1 LDWTSWFKFIHCKY
15 PLYLSFYHIITFIA
29 SLCYIT
35 FSLKVYIPNEV
46 YTYYF
51 HASVKGRCTKNF
63 VLALR
68 VGVRWVESVSEVCP
82 EIVNYFTNH
91 FLESVNNRP
100 RSERHWVSWCW
111 PAWGS
116 CLTVPF
122 TAIEI
127 EEVVLSSNRDKS
139 PGLLMD
145 LIFLL

>member
-1 LDWTSWFKFIHCKY
+1 MDHCPIILKYSSQLWGPKSFRFNNFWIEHRGLSLFIVNI
-15 PLYLSFYHIITFIA
+15 LYISLSFYHIITFIA

-91 FLESVNNRP
+91 FPESVNNRP
-100 RSERHWVSWCW
+100 RSERH
-111 PAWGS
+111 
-116 CLTVPF
+116 
-122 TAIEI
+122 
-127 EEVVLSSNRDKS
+127 
-139 PGLLMD
+139 
-145 LIFLL
+145 